1 MYQFWEATLP
11 HHCRIVL
18 HAVMRIRGAAVMSTA
33 LPPST
38 LMVVALLPAALAR
51 LHGTF
56 ALFPAALV
64 LAVVIPLVGLLVVP
78 NVRLPIYLTTVA
90 LLPAVL
96 ARLRGTFAP
105 FPDVLVLASLVP
117 LLGLIGGLT
126 RSAAGLS
133 MISNTRV
140 CKIRRAGLG
149 LLSKS

>member
-1 MYQFWEATLP
+1 
-11 HHCRIVL
+11 
-18 HAVMRIRGAAVMSTA
+18 MSTA

-56 ALFPAALV
+56 ALFPVALV
-64 LAVVIPLVGLLVVP
+64 LAVVVPLVGLLVVQ

-105 FPDVLVLASLVP
+105 FPGAGI
-117 LLGLIGGLT
+117 GLPCSTSRPHWWTDQVGCRI
-126 RSAAGLS
+126 
-133 MISNTRV
+133 
-140 CKIRRAGLG
+140 KYDF
-149 LLSKS
+149 KH